1 MVDITNGGT
10 LNWHVQLWQ
19 PIAIDS
25 GRTYQI
31 YFTAMSTDMVKSV
44 DVVVQMN
51 RDPWT
56 VYFQENTSVETVQ
69 EYGPF
74 SFTSQATDHNAYLSF
89 AIGATS
95 NTTFWLD
102 DVKWIDVEWAPVN
115 ERRPVDATEPEG
127 YPVVSNFP
135 NPFNA
140 GTTFQ
145 VQLPLTAEVSLVL
158 YNLMGQKIRT
168 LLEGSMQAG
177 DRSVAWD
184 GADDAG
190 AAAPSG
196 VYLAVL
202 RAQGAGRA
210 FIATRKILRLD

>member
-1 MVDITNGGT
+1 
-10 LNWHVQLWQ
+10 
-19 PIAIDS
+19 
-25 GRTYQI
+25 
-31 YFTAMSTDMVKSV
+31 
-44 DVVVQMN
+44 
-51 RDPWT
+51 
-56 VYFQENTSVETVQ
+56 
-69 EYGPF
+69 
-74 SFTSQATDHNAYLSF
+74 
-89 AIGATS
+89 
-95 NTTFWLD
+95 
-102 DVKWIDVEWAPVN
+102 
-115 ERRPVDATEPEG
+115 VDATEPEG